1 MRNNNL
7 TRKNTFRLKL
17 DSTTASS
24 YTSVIF
30 LCLFFASD
38 TMRLPTAAAAILLLA
53 GTTGVG
59 AFSPQL
65 SGHRASMQ
73 LYNAEIGAGGM
84 ADTRNPDAF
93 EHEDPRKSISA
104 APSFEEYLKQRE
116 AGASSAEVAGVSSAV
131 SASAPAPAPAPQP
144 AAPAPAAGGSASA
157 DAAIASLSASQSSSV
172 DKIASTIGPDLE
184 LKPDL
189 SWTAET
195 VGGAAATLDGRE
207 APGAN
212 GNVAWL
218 ANVAIAGKMSSL
230 TIFNG
235 PLTDVPH
242 ILSRAVV
249 VDGDKI
255 RFTLDIRPRAYGAY
269 ELRGADGSYPGPDVL
284 GRDAFTYSGNRKD
297 YDTKFGTDDVV
308 ALVEGIASSLEGA
321 VVNTDE
327 PGEPES
333 LVRGPLYLDV
343 TAKLTDGNVAVIS
356 DVRSKIADYW
366 LGWAMDSS
374 HAHRPGAPVN
384 SQYVYD
390 SKYKINAYSA
400 LLVEYKSLF
409 GEDGVKL
416 AAAESGPLDEAY
428 VGGGS

>member
-1 MRNNNL
+1 LR
-7 TRKNTFRLKL
+7 RAK
-17 DSTTASS
+17 
-24 YTSVIF
+24 
-30 LCLFFASD
+30 
-38 TMRLPTAAAAILLLA
+38 MRLPTAAAAIILLA
-53 GTTGVG
+53 GSTG
-59 AFSPQL
+59 AFNPQL
-65 SGHRASMQ
+65 AGHRASTQ
-73 LYNAEIGAGGM
+73 LHNEIGAGGM

-116 AGASSAEVAGVSSAV
+116 AGVSSAEVAGASSAV
-131 SASAPAPAPAPQP
+131 SAPTPVAAVPAPAPQP
-144 AAPAPAAGGSASA
+144 AAPAPAPVAAAPAAGGSAGA
-157 DAAIASLSASQSSSV
+157 DAAIATLSASQSSSM
-172 DKIASTIGPDLE
+172 DKIASAIGPDLE

-189 SWTAET
+189 SWAAET

-218 ANVAIAGKMSSL
+218 ANVEIAGKMSSL

-269 ELRGADGSYPGPDVL
+269 ELRDAAGNFPGPDVL

-297 YDTKFGTDDVV
+297 YDTKFGTDEVV
-308 ALVEGIASSLEGA
+308 ALVESVASSLEGA
-321 VVNTDE
+321 IVNTDE

-343 TAKLTDGNVAVIS
+343 TASLTDGNVAVIS
-356 DVRSKIADYW
+356 DVRAKVADYW
-366 LGWAMDSS
+366 LGWAMDNS

-390 SKYKINAYSA
+390 SKYKINAYTA
-400 LLVEYKSLF
+400 LLEEYKAML
-409 GEDGVKL
+409 GEDGVTL

>member
-1 MRNNNL
+1 
-7 TRKNTFRLKL
+7 
-17 DSTTASS
+17 
-24 YTSVIF
+24 
-30 LCLFFASD
+30 
-38 TMRLPTAAAAILLLA
+38 MRLAIATAVLLLA
-53 GTTGVG
+53 GGAN

-65 SGHRASMQ
+65 LSGRASTQ
-73 LYNAEIGAGGM
+73 LFNGLGAGGM
-84 ADTRNPDAF
+84 ADTRDPEAF

-116 AGASSAEVAGVSSAV
+116 AGASSAEVAGASSVAAPV
-131 SASAPAPAPAPQP
+131 AAAPAAP
-144 AAPAPAAGGSASA
+144 AAPAPAAAGPAPAASTSA
-157 DAAIASLSASQSSSV
+157 DGAIATLSASQSSSV

-195 VGGAAATLDGRE
+195 VGGATATLDGRE

-218 ANVAIAGKMSSL
+218 ANLNIAGKMSSL
-230 TIFNG
+230 TILNG

-242 ILSRAVV
+242 ILSRAVI

-269 ELRGADGSYPGPDVL
+269 ELRDADGNYPGPDVL

-297 YDTKFGTDDVV
+297 YDTKFGTDEVV
-308 ALVEGIASSLEGA
+308 ALVEGIAASLEGA

-343 TAKLTDGNVAVIS
+343 TAPLTDANVAVIT
-356 DVRSKIADYW
+356 DVRAKVADYW
-366 LGWAMDSS
+366 LGWAMDGS

-390 SKYKINAYSA
+390 SKYKINGRCHLHHHLHCIARCSN
-400 LLVEYKSLF
+400 LL
-409 GEDGVKL
+409 
-416 AAAESGPLDEAY
+416 
-428 VGGGS
+428 

>member
-1 MRNNNL
+1 MKIQCVAL
-7 TRKNTFRLKL
+7 
-17 DSTTASS
+17 
-24 YTSVIF
+24 
-30 LCLFFASD
+30 
-38 TMRLPTAAAAILLLA
+38 AALA
-53 GTTGVG
+53 GGAT

-65 SGHRASMQ
+65 SAPRASTQ
-73 LYNAEIGAGGM
+73 LCNEIGAGGM

-104 APSFEEYLKQRE
+104 APSFEEYLKMRE
-116 AGASSAEVAGVSSAV
+116 GGASSAEAAGASSVA
-131 SASAPAPAPAPQP
+131 APAAPVAAAPVAAAPAPQA
-144 AAPAPAAGGSASA
+144 AAPAGGSDSA
-157 DAAIASLSASQSSSV
+157 DGAIATLVASQSSSV

-184 LKPDL
+184 LKPGL

-195 VGGAAATLDGRE
+195 VGGTAATLDGRE

-218 ANVAIAGKMSSL
+218 ANVEIAGKMSSL

-242 ILSRAVV
+242 ILSRAVII
-249 VDGDKI
+249 DGDRV

-269 ELRGADGSYPGPDVL
+269 ELRDADGNYPGPDVL

-297 YDTKFGTDDVV
+297 YDTKFGTDEVV
-308 ALVEGIASSLEGA
+308 ALVEGIAPSLEGA
-321 VVNTDE
+321 VVSTDE

-343 TAKLTDGNVAVIS
+343 TAPLNEGNVAIIS
-356 DVRSKIADYW
+356 DARAKIADYW

-390 SKYKINAYSA
+390 SKYKINAYTA
-400 LLVEYKSLF
+400 LLEEYKAMF

>member
-1 MRNNNL
+1 
-7 TRKNTFRLKL
+7 
-17 DSTTASS
+17 
-24 YTSVIF
+24 
-30 LCLFFASD
+30 
-38 TMRLPTAAAAILLLA
+38 MRLATATAVLLLA
-53 GTTGVG
+53 GGAN

-65 SGHRASMQ
+65 LFRSAVSAASSSTTQ
-73 LYNAEIGAGGM
+73 LFNGLGAGGM
-84 ADTRNPDAF
+84 ADTRDPEAF

-116 AGASSAEVAGVSSAV
+116 AGASSAEVAGASSAAAPV
-131 SASAPAPAPAPQP
+131 AASP
-144 AAPAPAAGGSASA
+144 AAPAPAAAAPAGGSSASA
-157 DAAIASLSASQSSSV
+157 DGAIATLSASQSSSV

-184 LKPDL
+184 PKPDL

-195 VGGAAATLDGRE
+195 IGGAAATLDGRE

-218 ANVAIAGKMSSL
+218 ANVNIAGKMSSL

-255 RFTLDIRPRAYGAY
+255 RFTLDVRPRAYGAY
-269 ELRGADGSYPGPDVL
+269 ELRDADGNYPGPDVL

-297 YDTKFGTDDVV
+297 YDTKFGTDEVV
-308 ALVEGIASSLEGA
+308 ALVEGIAPSLEGA

-343 TAKLTDGNVAVIS
+343 TAPLTDANVAVIT
-356 DVRSKIADYW
+356 DVRAKIADYW
-366 LGWAMDSS
+366 LGWAIDGS

-384 SQYVYD
+384 SQYVHD
-390 SKYKINAYSA
+390 SKYKIQSYQA
-400 LLVEYKSLF
+400 LLEDYKAMF

>member
-1 MRNNNL
+1 MKIQCVAL
-7 TRKNTFRLKL
+7 
-17 DSTTASS
+17 
-24 YTSVIF
+24 
-30 LCLFFASD
+30 
-38 TMRLPTAAAAILLLA
+38 AALA
-53 GTTGVG
+53 GGAT

-65 SGHRASMQ
+65 SAPRASTK
-73 LYNAEIGAGGM
+73 LCNEIGAGGM

-104 APSFEEYLKQRE
+104 APSFEEYLKMRE
-116 AGASSAEVAGVSSAV
+116 GGASSAEAAGASSVA
-131 SASAPAPAPAPQP
+131 APAAPVAAAPVAAAPAPQA
-144 AAPAPAAGGSASA
+144 AAPAGGSASA
-157 DAAIASLSASQSSSV
+157 DGAIATLVASQSSSV

-184 LKPDL
+184 LKPGL

-195 VGGAAATLDGRE
+195 VGGTAATLDGRE

-218 ANVAIAGKMSSL
+218 ANVEIAGKMSSL

-242 ILSRAVV
+242 ILSRAVII
-249 VDGDKI
+249 DGDRV

-269 ELRGADGSYPGPDVL
+269 ELRDADGNYPGPDVL

-297 YDTKFGTDDVV
+297 YDTKFGTDEVV
-308 ALVEGIASSLEGA
+308 ALVEGIAPSLEGA
-321 VVNTDE
+321 VVSTDE

-343 TAKLTDGNVAVIS
+343 TAPLTAGNVAIIS
-356 DVRSKIADYW
+356 DARAKIADYW

-390 SKYKINAYSA
+390 SKYKINAYTA
-400 LLVEYKSLF
+400 LLEEYKAMF

>member
-1 MRNNNL
+1 ML
-7 TRKNTFRLKL
+7 
-17 DSTTASS
+17 
-24 YTSVIF
+24 SVSFF
-30 LCLFFASD
+30 LVFLAPAK
-38 TMRLPTAAAAILLLA
+38 MRLATATAVLLLA
-53 GTTGVG
+53 GGAS

-65 SGHRASMQ
+65 SGRASTQ
-73 LYNAEIGAGGM
+73 LFNGLGAGGM
-84 ADTRNPDAF
+84 ADTRDPEVF

-116 AGASSAEVAGVSSAV
+116 AGASSAEVAGASSAAANAPV
-131 SASAPAPAPAPQP
+131 AAAPAAP
-144 AAPAPAAGGSASA
+144 AAPAPAAAGPAGGSSASA
-157 DAAIASLSASQSSSV
+157 DGAIATLSASQSSSV

-207 APGAN
+207 APGAK

-218 ANVAIAGKMSSL
+218 ANVNIAGKMSSL

-242 ILSRAVV
+242 ILSRAVI

-255 RFTLDIRPRAYGAY
+255 RFTLDVRPRAYGAY
-269 ELRGADGSYPGPDVL
+269 ELRDADGNYPGPDVL

-297 YDTKFGTDDVV
+297 YDTKFGTDEVV
-308 ALVEGIASSLEGA
+308 ALVEGIAVSLEGA

-343 TAKLTDGNVAVIS
+343 TAPLTDTNVAVIT
-356 DVRSKIADYW
+356 DVRAKVADYW
-366 LGWAMDSS
+366 LGWATDGS

-390 SKYKINAYSA
+390 SKYKINAYQA
-400 LLVEYKSLF
+400 LLEDYKSMF